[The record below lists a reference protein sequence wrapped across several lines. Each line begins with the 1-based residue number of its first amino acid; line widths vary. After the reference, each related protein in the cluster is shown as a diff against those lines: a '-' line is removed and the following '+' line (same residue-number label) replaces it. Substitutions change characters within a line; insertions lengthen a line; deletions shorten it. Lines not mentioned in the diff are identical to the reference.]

1 MKKLVKCLLASG
13 LLVGMLSA
21 CTPQKDCSCDPTSDQ
36 PASSEAPS
44 SSEVPS
50 SSSSETPVPPEPQPE
65 PKTEWTRAEELVFGQ
80 YKIEVL
86 PFASELSI
94 EDATDGVVLATSKEE
109 ATTDDVDAYVALL
122 EEEVTEEGDN
132 CYVAINDYLIGGYT
146 QDLELLGFDLDAS
159 DVYQYLREFDPS
171 LDTEY
176 RYQNLVSVGINED
189 GLLQVASSTV
199 C

>member
-13 LLVGMLSA
+13 LLVGMLAA
-21 CTPQKDCSCDPTSDQ
+21 CSPQKDCSCDPTSDQ

-44 SSEVPS
+44 SS

-94 EDATDGVVLATSKEE
+94 EML
-109 ATTDDVDAYVALL
+109 
-122 EEEVTEEGDN
+122 
-132 CYVAINDYLIGGYT
+132 
-146 QDLELLGFDLDAS
+146 
-159 DVYQYLREFDPS
+159 PW
-171 LDTEY
+171 
-176 RYQNLVSVGINED
+176 
-189 GLLQVASSTV
+189 
-199 C
+199 